1 MRFLLSDLQPGTA
14 YVVRARSKNGSDFSN
29 WSRDFSVSTN
39 GDTVAPKTPT
49 NPVASMNGTS
59 FTLKW
64 DAVTQSAD
72 NSAASDLDHYDVEV
86 SSLGSANVVVYV
98 TKDTKFEF
106 SFEQNVNAFAGVPQ
120 ANVRMR
126 VRAVDAVG
134 NASPYTA
141 LASQTNAAP
150 SAPTSFSGSAGQNSL
165 SFSWNAVSDLDLKQ
179 YRIYSGTA
187 AGSQT
192 TLMWTGTALNATI
205 QLADTSTDRWYK
217 VVAVDVFNSESAAS
231 NVVGPL
237 KPTSPTTVDTV
248 APAVPTGLA
257 GTLTNATDGKT
268 ASMAVTWTAVGDAD
282 LDSYIVAFR
291 QQASPVNDWQY
302 VTVDKA
308 TTSTTIQG
316 LVPYKAHDIRIRA
329 KDFSANYSAWSTIVA
344 VTAQAN
350 TAPATPTGLAATAGK
365 DNLQISWNENSEPD
379 VANNAGLYEVTVAT
393 NAGFTTGV
401 LNYKTAATT
410 LSINGLTTNTQY
422 FVRVRAIDS
431 AGLTS
436 AAWSTSTNATTSNFS
451 GGSDGAVPVG
461 AVTLSASAGIG
472 YIYLSWTPLANNDPV
487 VYDVY
492 MSTTSGFTTY
502 DATTKITEVSGT
514 QAFIDTTVAGAT
526 LAYGTTYYFKVR
538 ARDKDGSSATVSNQA
553 SAAPVQAGNA
563 DLTTAVNTSIT
574 DAQTAA
580 NNAQTTADA
589 SDAINVN
596 PNFSKWPS
604 ANPAP
609 DGWQVWNTGPTR
621 ETSIVR
627 TSPYAV
633 RFNCTDATTQRG
645 LTQTS
650 GNIPMPLGT
659 EYVTLTYEVMLNSG
673 TSFGGAGFLF
683 DWTGMTGAYRATLPI
698 SADIPNPSTGRW
710 YRVTKVVRRGATATG
725 TQTNWGIFLMGQ
737 YASIGSTQAIKD
749 VIFNRVA
756 VRPSTNE
763 EISAYN
769 AAPVSMV
776 NDLDARVASK
786 GTDLVTNGS
795 GLLGSNYNFSA
806 LDYSATD
813 APTGANGSFVIKNTN
828 AQGQM
833 IDEYIPFDPLKKYKF
848 SFQARQTVAGA
859 TNRMYGFVSPFD
871 AANASIAPQHYMY
884 IAGTTTTLAA
894 DLKPGDTTIQLTSS
908 ANWYGQAGKNAG
920 TSTHLRGVVIW
931 NYVDPAGKAW
941 APETYSRNSYLNLW
955 ADGGIVGNTITLN
968 NPWPTAN
975 GTIPAGT
982 SLSNSTSGGS
992 YMYMPS
998 VQNTLVPETWTAYSD
1013 TFSAGIMSPAQQAS
1027 PTSGAATWT
1036 TGMPPGTAKIK
1047 VGWLFNYAASPTN
1060 TIAGKHAV
1068 AAVSLSDAS
1077 AAQSTADAAATA
1089 AANSSQVYIQSTAPV
1104 GRSQDLWID
1113 TTGGANTPKRWN
1125 GSAWVTATDQAA
1137 IAAAQNYTDTKFQAS
1152 LKNTVVEY
1160 SVNSSETVAPTTG
1173 WSSATPT
1180 RTPGT
1185 FVWYRTVLTFGDNS
1199 TSTSNPALLTGNT
1212 GATGTAGANAEV
1224 INLTASAQI
1233 LSSPAGGG
1241 ATSPTTAVVT
1251 GNPINTT
1258 IGYWEYSV
1266 DGAAFSTTPPSW
1278 AVRSGNVVTVTGSTM
1293 TAKTI
1298 AIRMSKASGSPI
1310 ADTLTVAKVFD
1321 GATGATGTAG
1331 TNGTNGAAGAD
1342 AYTVVLTNEAQ
1353 VFAGSTNAA
1362 NAGSATTQVIAY
1374 KGATQMPATIGTI
1387 TGAVTG
1393 LTPAITNNGS
1403 NNAGVT
1409 ITVTTA
1415 LTTQSGTLTIPITVD
1430 GKSFTK
1436 TFAWSVSYT
1445 GAQGSAGPAGT
1456 NGVSVSSITPYF
1468 YQVTPANGTAPTVTT
1483 PTASTPGA
1491 GWTTTEP
1498 TYVKDS
1504 ALYRTER
1511 IAYSSGTYAYT
1522 AVYRSS
1528 AYDAAAAAQTT
1539 ADGKNKIMRSTAD
1552 ATGSQFV
1559 DGDLWWKL
1567 DANGNVIKQWKFVL
1581 GTGWTVETLM
1591 DGVLGSLNANK
1602 IVAGTTFT
1610 QDLYVKS
1617 NFTLGDATTPGII
1630 KSYDYVANSAG
1641 FSLSSAGLQI
1651 NNGDIDAKTLR
1662 ANTSFVNTLFVGAGG
1677 AVQSTGFNASTG
1689 FQLSSSGLII
1699 RGAGNSVDVGALNA
1713 GTITGKQFI
1722 IGAGGS
1728 FVADSTG
1735 YFKSNTYAGTT
1746 YAAGG
1751 TTGWYLGNDGLRINE
1766 GAINAKALISSTI
1779 DTATITLSGANGKIV
1794 GTGFTL
1800 AGNGLTVTSGSIS
1813 APALQIQSG
1822 ASNLMRPEYSAF
1834 EFTPSFY
1841 SARFLG
1847 VNSTQSIQ
1855 TSGGIQ
1861 GSQFLRMTT
1870 TATGQTSL
1878 ILGDTGT
1885 DYNISVEASKT
1896 YIISAWMK
1904 ASTATAVSAYLRF
1917 KYSDGTYSTQTP
1929 VTLPASGAWVRY
1941 AFPATIPA
1949 GVTSAVVQVFNS
1961 TTTSGVGVDLDGVM
1975 VEQKI
1980 GALNT
1985 PSTYVMPGMTSAD
1998 GGFLRTGEIR
2008 STANVTVNGVSQPAW
2023 SINMAGGAQF
2033 GDAVVR
2039 GKVVVGPTTSTNVA
2053 PNGGTFESNITGY
2066 TVYAV
2071 GGTGAA
2077 LSRTTTAG
2085 ELITGTGSMK
2095 IGWTAI
2101 PTKYGFSFSLINGA
2115 VSPAGIP
2122 AGNVI
2127 KVTMNV
2133 RGLTTSSI
2141 AGSDLVA
2148 EFLDSGNNVVYTSG
2162 NILPAPTYLQPNT
2175 VMSVNY
2181 NIVLPSGIANAT
2193 TVRIYSNKSSVTPA
2207 ATGVVYDDVV
2217 FSVGDDVG
2225 SSYISSGNFAQGDMG
2240 WKIGSGGTA
2249 EFNNVTIRGGLQTA
2263 SSGPRWQIGT
2273 TPQWYGASSDIISY
2287 SGSPIEEIPA
2297 KITSYGGGIS
2307 MSGAKATNVGSYPTF
2322 SLTNNNFLST
2332 DPNVYMGT
2340 ANLQASSIYISGQAG
2355 LASDGNRY
2363 GSMVSITAYDD
2374 TLGTV
2379 RGDSSLTL
2387 KSGGADITSG
2397 IELSSNGN
2405 IIHTVQKTANGPAN
2419 PRVYLSFGD
2428 PLNSIFQNSMV
2439 TVDETFTRI
2448 DGPYDSNTTGN
2459 SYILA
2464 GQATLQFAINGGS
2477 YGKSSSISMAGSDG
2491 SININAGGPLNIT
2504 AANGLSGIAGN
2515 VSEQMMF
2522 INRAMAPGG
2531 TTGGG
2536 LLNVDTSYNISW
2548 SQRFMIIANGKGTNL
2563 TTGGYFAIA
2572 MPAVGTVIPGYGGA
2586 PASTT
2591 VTSAGIALASW
2602 GTLYYE
2608 IPFGDVGSTSYDSNF
2623 RMVGY
2628 TGNFTVPANWI
2639 PVASRNNDQ
2648 TMVYF
2653 LNGCGFTPWFTPA
2666 LTGGW
2671 SNYGSGYDT
2680 FAYRKDNAGLVYLRG
2695 LIKSGSTGFAN
2706 AAFTLPAGYRPNATL
2721 LVPTSASGGIADVR
2735 VFSGGEVTVYGF
2747 FAGGNNGSVSTTLP
2761 PFYAAS

>member
-14 YVVRARSKNGSDFSN
+14 YVVRARSKNGSDFSD

-64 DAVTQSAD
+64 NAVTQSAD
-72 NSAASDLDHYDVEV
+72 DSAASDLDHYDVEV

-106 SFEQNVNAFAGVPQ
+106 SFEQNVNAFGGVPQ

-150 SAPTSFSGSAGQNSL
+150 SSPTSFSGSAGQNSL

-237 KPTSPTTVDTV
+237 KPTSPVTVDVTP
-248 APAVPTGLA
+248 PAVPTGLA

-268 ASMAVTWTAVGDAD
+268 ASMAVTWTAVGDTD

-329 KDFSANYSAWSTIVA
+329 KDFSANYSNWTTIVA

-350 TAPATPTGLAATAGK
+350 TAPAVPSGLAMNASK
-365 DNLQISWNENSEPD
+365 DSIQISWTENSELD
-379 VANNAGLYEVTVAT
+379 MKNNAGTYDVQVARDAAFTVGLLPYRT
-393 NAGFTTGV
+393 S
-401 LNYKTAATT
+401 ATT
-410 LSINGLTTNTQY
+410 LSVNGLASNTQY
-422 FVRVRAIDS
+422 FVRVRATDS
-431 AGLTS
+431 AGLSS
-436 AAWSTSTNATTSNFS
+436 AYSASVNATTSNFS

-472 YIYLSWTPLANNDPV
+472 YIYLSWTPLTNNDPV

-538 ARDKDGSSATVSNQA
+538 ARDKDGQSASISNQA
-553 SAAPVQAGNA
+553 SAAPVQAGSA

-596 PNFSKWPS
+596 PNFSKWPA
-604 ANPAP
+604 ANSAP

-633 RFNCTDATTQRG
+633 RFNCTDTTTQRG

-737 YASIGSTQAIKD
+737 YVSIGSTQAVKD

-769 AAPVSMV
+769 SAPVSMV

-859 TNRMYGFVSPFD
+859 TNRLYGFVSPFD

-998 VQNTLVPETWTAYSD
+998 VQNTPVPETWTAYSD
-1013 TFSAGIMSPAQQAS
+1013 TFSAGIMSPAQQAA

-1212 GATGTAGANAEV
+1212 GATGAAGTPAPAV
-1224 INLTASAQI
+1224 SLTANTQVLA
-1233 LSSPAGGG
+1233 SPAGGG
-1241 ATSPTTAVVT
+1241 ATNPTTSTVT
-1251 GNPINTT
+1251 GTALNTT
-1258 IGYWEYSV
+1258 ITAWTYSV
-1266 DGAAFSTTPPSW
+1266 DGAAFSATVPAGVSRT
-1278 AVRSGNVVTVTGSTM
+1278 GNVVTITGSTM
-1293 TAKTI
+1293 TARTI
-1298 AIRMSKASGSPI
+1298 AVRMADAAGI
-1310 ADTLTVAKVFD
+1310 ADTLTVAKVAD
-1321 GATGATGTAG
+1321 GATGTAG

-1403 NNAGVT
+1403 NTAGVT

-1445 GAQGSAGPAGT
+1445 GAQGSAGTAGT

-1610 QDLYVKS
+1610 QDLFVKS
-1617 NFTLGDATTPGII
+1617 NFTLGDATTPGVI
-1630 KSYDYVANSAG
+1630 KSYNYVANSTG

-1662 ANTSFVNTLFVGAGG
+1662 ANTSFVTTLFVGTGG
-1677 AVQSTGFNASTG
+1677 AIQSTGFNASTG

-1699 RGAGNSVDVGALNA
+1699 RGAGNTVDASVLKG
-1713 GTITGKQFI
+1713 GTITGTTI
-1722 IGAGGS
+1722 NVGAGG
-1728 FVADSTG
+1728 VLNVDSTASI
-1735 YFKSNTYAGTT
+1735 KSNNYLAGSSGYSLGSAGLELNDGTVDAKTLKTGSAIIGDLTIGRSADNVGTIKSFDYLSGSAGWKIGKGLFEINGGTIKAAALQLQTSNNIVPPEYAG
-1746 YAAGG
+1746 
-1751 TTGWYLGNDGLRINE
+1751 
-1766 GAINAKALISSTI
+1766 
-1779 DTATITLSGANGKIV
+1779 
-1794 GTGFTL
+1794 
-1800 AGNGLTVTSGSIS
+1800 
-1813 APALQIQSG
+1813 
-1822 ASNLMRPEYSAF
+1822 F
-1834 EFTPSFY
+1834 EFSPVFY
-1841 SARFLG
+1841 
-1847 VNSTQSIQ
+1847 N
-1855 TSGGIQ
+1855 
-1861 GSQFLRMTT
+1861 
-1870 TATGQTSL
+1870 
-1878 ILGDTGT
+1878 
-1885 DYNISVEASKT
+1885 
-1896 YIISAWMK
+1896 
-1904 ASTATAVSAYLRF
+1904 
-1917 KYSDGTYSTQTP
+1917 
-1929 VTLPASGAWVRY
+1929 
-1941 AFPATIPA
+1941 
-1949 GVTSAVVQVFNS
+1949 
-1961 TTTSGVGVDLDGVM
+1961 
-1975 VEQKI
+1975 
-1980 GALNT
+1980 
-1985 PSTYVMPGMTSAD
+1985 STYVEYGFTNIATSGAKFGNQNFRSSWFASAGTRAKVFLATSPTGYNIEVEPNQAYIVSIYVKTNGTSRNGKLFVKDNNGTTTNVVDTTLTGGLVWTRYSGVYTASATTNKILIGFDMAADGTEEMGIDGAQVELKTSQLTTPSPWRPSGITSAD
-1998 GGFLRTGEIR
+1998 GAILRTGQIT
-2008 STANVTVNGVSQPAW
+2008 SNANVTVNGVTQPAW

-2033 GDAVVR
+2033 GDASVR
-2039 GKVVVGPTTSTNVA
+2039 GGMVVGPSTTTELFTNGNFETA
-2053 PNGGTFESNITGY
+2053 SIANYTAYSSNAGTTTFT
-2066 TVYAV
+2066 
-2071 GGTGAA
+2071 
-2077 LSRTTTAG
+2077 RTTTAG
-2085 ELITGTGSMK
+2085 EVITGTGSLKITGTSSSTLPTKHGFVTATSVSVPENNPILISFKMK
-2095 IGWTAI
+2095 AVSGTSTGTQGTVEILDASDNILAFEYLDFLEGSNWI
-2101 PTKYGFSFSLINGA
+2101 PTGSTKTVSKVLNVPTGSVATKIRVYATPYAGTYNITFDDFSATVVSDLGA
-2115 VSPAGIP
+2115 
-2122 AGNVI
+2122 
-2127 KVTMNV
+2127 
-2133 RGLTTSSI
+2133 SSI
-2141 AGSDLVA
+2141 Q
-2148 EFLDSGNNVVYTSG
+2148 SGNY
-2162 NILPAPTYLQPNT
+2162 
-2175 VMSVNY
+2175 
-2181 NIVLPSGIANAT
+2181 IANT
-2193 TVRIYSNKSSVTPA
+2193 T
-2207 ATGVVYDDVV
+2207 
-2217 FSVGDDVG
+2217 
-2225 SSYISSGNFAQGDMG
+2225 G
-2240 WKIGSGGTA
+2240 WKITSSGRG
-2249 EFNNVTIRGGLQTA
+2249 EFNNMLIRGGLQTA
-2263 SSGPRWQIGT
+2263 SSGSRMEIGRVQT
-2273 TPQWYGASSDIISY
+2273 WYGDSNTIRGYTGRSDEDSPATMSTDSLGRMILSGAIFGAERSAGNGIDGPAQIFIGSDTAGGLGDPLSPGRGTGVDIQGRRHSISGAATNNDTVAANQWDARVTIDAMAMKPSGVAGNYTDDGWARIEVVGRSAADVNAPSWDRTHVLISTDTNDNSGKIILSSENQVEISA
-2287 SGSPIEEIPA
+2287 GSFTTSLFP
-2297 KITSYGGGIS
+2297 KITMNAGGTFVNS
-2307 MSGAKATNVGSYPTF
+2307 TTLNVTSP
-2322 SLTNNNFLST
+2322 NN
-2332 DPNVYMGT
+2332 
-2340 ANLQASSIYISGQAG
+2340 
-2355 LASDGNRY
+2355 SD
-2363 GSMVSITAYDD
+2363 A
-2374 TLGTV
+2374 L
-2379 RGDSSLTL
+2379 SSLT
-2387 KSGGADITSG
+2387 
-2397 IELSSNGN
+2397 
-2405 IIHTVQKTANGPAN
+2405 
-2419 PRVYLSFGD
+2419 
-2428 PLNSIFQNSMV
+2428 
-2439 TVDETFTRI
+2439 
-2448 DGPYDSNTTGN
+2448 
-2459 SYILA
+2459 
-2464 GQATLQFAINGGS
+2464 
-2477 YGKSSSISMAGSDG
+2477 
-2491 SININAGGPLNIT
+2491 
-2504 AANGLSGIAGN
+2504 GN
-2515 VSEQMMF
+2515 VFDQMTWTS
-2522 INRAMAPGG
+2522 RAVDML
-2531 TTGGG
+2531 TGGG
-2536 LLNVDTSYNISW
+2536 VITVDTSYNIRW
-2548 SQRFMIIANGKGTNL
+2548 SQKFMIASLGRGANLYTN
-2563 TTGGYFAIA
+2563 GYLVID
-2572 MPAVGTVIPGYGGA
+2572 MPPVGTVINGYGGA
-2586 PASTT
+2586 PATTT
-2591 VTSAGIALASW
+2591 VTSAGITMPVW
-2602 GTLYYE
+2602 GVLYYV
-2608 IPFGDVGSTSYDSNF
+2608 PTFGTDGSTTDHTSW

-2628 TGNFTVPANWI
+2628 SSDFTVPPHWI
-2639 PVASRNNDQ
+2639 PIAIRNYDLN
-2648 TMVYF
+2648 MVYF
-2653 LNGCGFTPWFTPA
+2653 GNGIGYTPWYTPTFTNSWVA
-2666 LTGGW
+2666 FG
-2671 SNYGSGYDT
+2671 
-2680 FAYRKDNAGLVYLRG
+2680 NAGYQNPQYRRNSMGRVEMRG
-2695 LIKSGSTGFAN
+2695 LMKSGTVN
-2706 AAFTLPAGYRPNATL
+2706 TQAFLLPAGFRPVNGEIFITG
-2721 LVPTSASGGIADVR
+2721 ASGGVADLRVFASGEVR
-2735 VFSGGEVTVYGF
+2735 VSGY
-2747 FAGGNNGSVSTTLP
+2747 FAGGTNGSVSLGGVTFT
-2761 PFYAAS
+2761 AEN